1 MPTQSDDLQRII
13 QAVQE
18 RAPGA
23 TCPFCRTNSFTLA
36 EGSVQMT
43 VVPFHFPGGLP
54 LRFGGPTMPCAVLVC
69 QRCGNTILLNLMTLG
84 LGDLLTPPQ
93 PGPGI
98 PASVAVNPA

>member
-1 MPTQSDDLQRII
+1 
-13 QAVQE
+13 
-18 RAPGA
+18 
-23 TCPFCRTNSFTLA
+23 
-36 EGSVQMT
+36 
-43 VVPFHFPGGLP
+43 
-54 LRFGGPTMPCAVLVC
+54 MPCAVLVC